1 MRKYNKNMKKN
12 NNTWFTL
19 VLAMWIV
26 IVISLIAYNILEYI
40 IPFWRDVKWI
50 ENSSRAYYLANT
62 WIEEW
67 LYHISTRTDEKAEW
81 SKAYVWD
88 ISHTYNTFSSWT
100 ILPPAWEWNTIY
112 DDDDG
117 DTIINKD
124 RNTISQWSPLQL
136 SVWNWYIQDLTDFN
150 IAFRTPNLDFY
161 WLNTNTET
169 LSWGS
174 LPIVNWQL
182 TSLNNTL
189 NASWSLTLPSIW
201 IITADSILD
210 SSEIYTDWSID
221 LDDLIWTDLN
231 WTDYSLWEFYWDC
244 SIAWDWQCCWT
255 NSWCTLKFSI
265 VNKLELD
272 INNVSV
278 PYLEWKLDVW
288 NVSEDNN
295 LPLRYT
301 KIESAWKSI
310 WYKKELE
317 IKVPTKTVNQA
328 FDFTV
333 FQ

>member
-1 MRKYNKNMKKN
+1 MKN
-12 NNTWFTL
+12 NKKWFSL

-40 IPFWRDVKWI
+40 IPFWRDVKSV
-50 ENSSRAYYLANT
+50 ENSSRSYYLANS
-62 WIEEW
+62 WIEEG

-81 SKAYVWD
+81 YRSYVWD
-88 ISHTYNTFSSWT
+88 ISHMYRTYSSWT
-100 ILPPAWEWNTIY
+100 ILPPAWEWNSNY
-112 DDDDG
+112 DDDNIDW
-117 DTIINKD
+117 IIDKN
-124 RNTISQWSPLQL
+124 RNTISQWSPIQL
-136 SVWNWYIQDLTDFN
+136 SVWNGYIQDLSDFN

-161 WLNTNTET
+161 NSLDSSINIEV
-169 LSWGS
+169 LSWS
-174 LPIVNWQL
+174 TLPIVNWQL

-189 NASWSLTLPSIW
+189 NASWSLALPSIG
-201 IITADSILD
+201 IITANSILD
-210 SSEIYTDWSID
+210 SSELFTELKDDWSID
-221 LDDLIWTDLN
+221 IDSLLGTDLN
-231 WTDYSLWEFYWDC
+231 WIDDTLWNFYWDC
-244 SIAWDWQCCWT
+244 SIAWDWQCCWS

-272 INNVSV
+272 NNNVAV
-278 PYLEWKLDVW
+278 PYLEWKMLIDTTYTW
-288 NVSEDNN
+288 NNN

-310 WYKKELE
+310 WYKKELD

>member
-12 NNTWFTL
+12 NKTWFTL

-67 LYHISTRTDEKAEW
+67 LYHISTRTDEKTEW

-112 DDDDG
+112 DDDNN

-136 SVWNWYIQDLTDFN
+136 SVWNWYIQDLNDFN

-161 WLNTNTET
+161 DLLHSSIET

-189 NASWSLTLPSIW
+189 NASWW
-201 IITADSILD
+201 IILANQILD
-210 SSEIYTDWSID
+210 SKKSYDSSDSSTYLLVKD
-221 LDDLIWTDLN
+221 LLWTDLN
-231 WTDYSLWEFYWDC
+231 WTDNISIETFYWNNC
-244 SIAWDWQCCWT
+244 NWT

-272 INNVSV
+272 TNNVSV

-288 NVSEDNN
+288 NASDYNN